1 MGTDG
6 DGGIRTVRR
15 DDEEHRLGHTGRR
28 THRGLAAV
36 VCLALLIALPGA
48 ASADPEQVREA
59 ERQLEDAR
67 RRAAA
72 AQAELDRI
80 GEQVSMAV
88 EAYNEADEEL
98 EQVRRE
104 MAAEL
109 EAFNAVQARMDHHGS
124 KADQLA
130 RRLFQ
135 VGPAYEIEALLGA
148 GSPADVQARV
158 VYLRSAT
165 REQVNAVHALKGDR
179 RVHTAHLGRLA
190 EVRAETTR
198 REQALAA
205 RKAEVEEL
213 LAGQNAEVDQLR
225 TQVAAAAQQ
234 HGAAVEAEQERIAR
248 ERAEREARE
257 RAAREAAAR
266 EAAARAAAE
275 SAEREQAQPPTH
287 RAPATAGEAARI
299 AVDAALSQLGKPYR
313 WGADGPDAYDCSGLT
328 QWAWAKAGV
337 SLPHSSRMQYAVT
350 QRVSRADMQPGD
362 LMFFGSPIHHVAMYI
377 GDGKVVE
384 APYSGTNVR
393 INERTVHR
401 TDLTGIGRP
410 RS

>member
-1 MGTDG
+1 M
-6 DGGIRTVRR
+6 
-15 DDEEHRLGHTGRR
+15 GHTRR
-28 THRGLAAV
+28 RIDRGLTAV

-80 GEQVSMAV
+80 GQQVSVAV

-98 EQVRRE
+98 QRVRRE

-165 REQVNAVHALKGDR
+165 REQLNAVHALKGDR
-179 RVHTAHLGRLA
+179 RVHTAQLGRLA
-190 EVRAETTR
+190 EARAETTR

-205 RKAEVEEL
+205 RKAEVEAL
-213 LAGQNAEVDQLR
+213 LAGQSTEVDQLR
-225 TQVAAAAQQ
+225 AQVAAAAQQ

-266 EAAARAAAE
+266 EAAARAEAE
-275 SAEREQAQPPTH
+275 SAAREQSQPTY
-287 RAPATAGEAARI
+287 RAPATAGEAART
-299 AVDAALSQLGKPYR
+299 AVDAALSQVGKPYR
-313 WGADGPDAYDCSGLT
+313 WGAEGPDAYDCSGLT
-328 QWAWAKAGV
+328 KWAWAKAGV
-337 SLPHSSRMQYAVT
+337 SLPHSSRMQYAAT
-350 QRVSRADMQPGD
+350 ERVSRADMQPGD
-362 LMFFGSPIHHVAMYI
+362 LLFFGTPIHHVAMYI

-384 APYSGTNVR
+384 APYSGENVR
-393 INERTVHR
+393 VNARAVNR
-401 TDLTGIGRP
+401 SDLVGIGRP
-410 RS
+410 RT